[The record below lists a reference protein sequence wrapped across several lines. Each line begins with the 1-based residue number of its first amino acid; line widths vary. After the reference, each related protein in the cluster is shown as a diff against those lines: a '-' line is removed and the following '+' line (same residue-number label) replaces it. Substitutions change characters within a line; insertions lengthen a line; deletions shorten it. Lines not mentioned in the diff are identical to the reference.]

1 MKMDWCNWLAE
12 GLVKNGCQYLSLSLM
27 EGAEEVDAAVQAMA
41 AKFKFPLQVE
51 QTISEKI
58 GYEVALAYSYG
69 KKRSA
74 FLTQGFSLPV
84 AMDPLMSSIYTGV
97 AGGFVILTLDE
108 TPAPAYSSKC
118 DPVSLALFAKMPV
131 LELSEFDHFPEALK
145 DAYRISE
152 GFETPVMLH
161 IDLKIPSR
169 PYMPKSGTGKKR
181 RTDFVKNTAR
191 WAATPRFRFLLHK
204 KLNQR
209 LRDISESGSKGQI
222 TLFEE
227 KDTSLGIICN
237 YANQAAVLAWAEPR
251 KIPVLSVQM
260 PFPLPVG
267 PVTAFIKRHK
277 RTILIEDRFPGIQLQ
292 LPVRNAV
299 VGRMTDERFRRVS
312 SWGGVSLSELLNTVT
327 SKKHKTRKGED
338 KTPDLPATQTALAGF
353 LADIREKDK
362 NVILCADRTP
372 EAAGLPADFFVS
384 RGGAISVAAGF
395 RHASGESASKWV
407 LGITDT
413 SAFFHYG
420 IQATINAIYNTAGIK
435 LIVLVKPGDKDRFT
449 AFLAAMNNVQVVPL
463 KPDAPNAYKAL
474 KKASS
479 QLVTLYTVPLEEAA

>member
-1 MKMDWCNWLAE
+1 MDWCNWIAE
-12 GLVKNGCQYLSLSLM
+12 GLVRNGCQYLSLSLM
-27 EGAEEVDAAVQAMA
+27 EGAESIGTAVQAMA
-41 AKFKFPLQVE
+41 VKLKFPLQVE

-58 GYEVALAYSYG
+58 GYEVALTYSYG

-108 TPAPAYSSKC
+108 TPAPVYSSKS

-131 LELSEFDHFPEALK
+131 LELSQFDNFPEALK

-152 GFETPVMLH
+152 NFETPVMLH

-169 PYMPKSGTGKKR
+169 SYIPKSGAGKKR

-209 LRDISESGSKGQI
+209 LKDISESGSKGQI
-222 TLFEE
+222 TLFEK
-227 KDTSLGIICN
+227 KDASLGIICN
-237 YANQAAVLAWAEPR
+237 HANQAAVLAWAEPR
-251 KIPVLSVQM
+251 QVSVLSVQM

-267 PVTAFIKRHK
+267 PVAAFIKKHK
-277 RTILIEDRFPGIQLQ
+277 RTVLIEDRFPAIQLQ
-292 LPVRNAV
+292 LPNRNAV
-299 VGRMTDERFRRVS
+299 VGRMTDERFRRVF
-312 SWGGVSLSELLNTVT
+312 SWEPASLSALLDTVA
-327 SKKHKTRKGED
+327 SKKHKTWKGGD
-338 KTPDLPATQTALAGF
+338 KTPDLPSAQTALAGF
-353 LADIREKDK
+353 LSDIKEKDK
-362 NVILCADRTP
+362 SVILCADRTP
-372 EAAGLPADFFVS
+372 EVAGLPADFFVS

-395 RHASGESASKWV
+395 RHASGESPSKWV

-435 LIVLVKPGDKDRFT
+435 LIVLVKPGDKDRFN
-449 AFLAAMNNVQVVPL
+449 AFLEGMNNVQAVPF
-463 KPDAPNAYKAL
+463 KPDAPGAYKAL